1 LQGPVVAVRLDLTDL
16 VHHIHSL
23 DHLAEGGMLVVQ
35 EIVVHQVDEELAAP
49 GVGPGIGHGNGPP
62 IVSIIISELVFDGVA
77 RSTHA
82 RSLGISALN
91 HEAVYDSVEDHP
103 IVKALLDQTQ
113 EVTCGDGHV
122 AIELNCDVAH
132 AGLQKDLCTFILF
145 AKAAC
150 LDHGEHK
157 DADGQIRSKSHHRKM
172 EDLRRNKLSGEQRVV
187 LKNSGCVQMSAMSQ
201 GICAKIRFKAK
212 KGIEPPPP
220 TFS

>member
-1 LQGPVVAVRLDLTDL
+1 M
-16 VHHIHSL
+16 
-23 DHLAEGGMLVVQ
+23 LAIQ
-35 EIVVHQVDEELAAP
+35 EIIVHQVDEELAAP

-82 RSLGISALN
+82 RRLGMSSMN
-91 HEAVYDSVEDHP
+91 DHAVDDSVDDQTM
-103 IVKALLDQTQ
+103 VKALLDQTQ

-187 LKNSGCVQMSAMSQ
+187 LKNSGCVQMSAHASSVKTT
-201 GICAKIRFKAK
+201 I
-212 KGIEPPPP
+212 PP
-220 TFS
+220 